1 MWQGGSFLVYQK
13 KLKCK
18 KSVTVRAK
26 GTELDFFSTS
36 EQLCDERF
44 AEMVATKSHY
54 LVIDAKKFLAALPL
68 ILLLLPNLKKTRLT
82 DALDLYYLN

>member
-1 MWQGGSFLVYQK
+1 MQE
-13 KLKCK
+13 KCYCW
-18 KSVTVRAK
+18 AK

-44 AEMVATKSHY
+44 AEMVSTKSHY

-82 DALDLYYLN
+82 DALDLYYLH